1 MSSIENLAVNTIR
14 MLSADGVQKANSGHP
29 GMPMGAAAMAYV
41 LWKRS
46 MNHNP
51 QNPQWPNRDRFIL
64 SAGHGSMLL
73 YSLLHLTGYDLS
85 LDDIKDF
92 RQWGSRTPGHP
103 ENHMTPGVEVTT
115 GPLGQGI
122 SNAVGMAMAEAH
134 LAAVF
139 NRPEFDIIDHYTYVI
154 VSDGDLMEGVASE
167 SCSLAGHLGLG
178 KLIVLYDDNHISIDG
193 STELAFTEDRMARF
207 ASYGWHT
214 LEVADGNDVQA
225 IDEAVQKAREE
236 TDRPSIIAVRTWIG
250 YGSPNKQ
257 DTSDVHGSPLGEDEL
272 RLTKQNLGWPV
283 EPAFYIPDEV
293 RTHFAE
299 VQENGG
305 VTEKAWKGIF
315 TDYERKHPEM
325 AAQWRQMWSKDLPEG
340 WEDLLPDLSGE
351 TMATRAA
358 SGKIINALAPTL
370 PRLMG
375 GSADLAPSNNTFIKG
390 EAAFS
395 REDRAGRNLHFGV
408 REHGMAAIA
417 NGMALH
423 GALHPYVATFLIFS
437 DYMKPSMRLSAL
449 SEARVVYILTH
460 DSIGLGE
467 DGPTHQPV
475 EQLAAMRS
483 IPGFVDLRPADA
495 AETAE
500 AWKIALQLNGPA
512 ALILTRQ
519 SVPPI
524 DRSAHPPAS
533 SIQKGA
539 YIVAE
544 SGYDQRAIIIAS
556 GSEVAPAMA
565 AMELLNAKGIHAR
578 VVNMASF
585 ALFEKQTE
593 QYKNEVLPSE
603 ITARVAVEAASPFG
617 WDRYTGLS
625 GRIIGIDRFGS
636 SAPGGVNMEK
646 FGYTAEN
653 IAKTVEELLG
663 GK

>member
-1 MSSIENLAVNTIR
+1 MSSIENLSVNTIR
-14 MLSADGVQKANSGHP
+14 MLAADGVQKANSGHP

-46 MNHNP
+46 MVHNP
-51 QNPQWPNRDRFIL
+51 GNPQWPNRDRFVL

-85 LDDIKDF
+85 LDDLKDF

-115 GPLGQGI
+115 GPLGQGV
-122 SNAVGMAMAEAH
+122 SNAIGMAMAEAH

-139 NRPEFDIIDHYTYVI
+139 NQPGFDLIDHYTYVI

-167 SCSLAGHLGLG
+167 ACSLAGHLGLG

-193 STELAFTEDRMARF
+193 PTDLSFTEDRMARF
-207 ASYGWHT
+207 SSYGWHT
-214 LEVADGNDVQA
+214 LEVADGNDTAA
-225 IDEAVQKAREE
+225 IEEAVSKARDEK
-236 TDRPSIIAVRTWIG
+236 DRPTIISVRTYIG

-257 DTSDVHGSPLGEDEL
+257 DTSDVHGSPLGDDEL

-283 EPAFYIPDEV
+283 EPAFYIPKEV
-293 RTHFAE
+293 KAHFEEVADTGAKAE
-299 VQENGG
+299 TQWQELF
-305 VTEKAWKGIF
+305 A
-315 TDYERKHPEM
+315 DYERKHPKM

-340 WEDLLPDLSGE
+340 WEELVPDLTTE
-351 TMATRAA
+351 AMATRAA
-358 SGKIINALAPTL
+358 SGKVINALAPSL

-395 REDRAGRNLHFGV
+395 KEHREGRNIHFGV

-423 GALHPYVATFLIFS
+423 GALHPYVGTFLIFA
-437 DYMKPSMRLSAL
+437 DYMKPSMRLAAL
-449 SEARVVYILTH
+449 SEARVAYILTH

-467 DGPTHQPV
+467 DGPTHQPI
-475 EQLAAMRS
+475 EQLASIRS
-483 IPGFVDLRPADA
+483 VPGMVDLRPADA

-512 ALILTRQ
+512 ALVLTRQ
-519 SVPPI
+519 TVQPI
-524 DRSAHPPAS
+524 DRNAHPPAS

-556 GSEVAPAMA
+556 GSEVAPSMA
-565 AMELLNAKGIHAR
+565 AMEILNAKGIHVR

-585 ALFEKQTE
+585 ALFERQTE
-593 QYKNEVLPSE
+593 QYRNEVLPAE

-617 WDRYTGLS
+617 WERYTGLS

-646 FGYTAEN
+646 FGYTPEN
-653 IAKTVEELLG
+653 IARAVEELLAG
-663 GK
+663 

>member
-1 MSSIENLAVNTIR
+1 MSDIENLAINTIR
-14 MLSADGVQKANSGHP
+14 MLSVDGVQKANSGHP
-29 GMPMGAAAMAYV
+29 GLPMGAAAMTYV
-41 LWKRS
+41 LWKKS
-46 MNHNP
+46 MKHNP

-64 SAGHGSMLL
+64 SAGHGSILL
-73 YSLLHLTGYDLS
+73 YSMLHLTGYDLS
-85 LDDIKDF
+85 LDDLKDF

-115 GPLGQGI
+115 GPLGQGVC
-122 SNAVGMAMAEAH
+122 NAVGMAVAEAH

-139 NRPEFDIIDHYTYVI
+139 NKPDLEIVDHHTYVI

-167 SCSLAGHLGLG
+167 ACSLAGHLGLG

-193 STELAFTEDRMARF
+193 STDLAFTEDRMARF
-207 ASYGWHT
+207 AAYDWHT
-214 LEVADGNDVQA
+214 QEVSEGNDIEA
-225 IDEAVQKAREE
+225 IESAVNLAREE
-236 TDRPSIIAVRTWIG
+236 TDRPSIIAVRTHIG

-257 DTSDVHGSPLGEDEL
+257 DTSGAHGSPLGEDEV

-283 EPAFYIPDEV
+283 EPTFYIPKEV
-293 RTHFAE
+293 KAHFAQISE
-299 VQENGG
+299 AGG
-305 VTEKAWKGIF
+305 VAETAWQELF
-315 TDYERKHPEM
+315 ADYERQHPEL

-340 WEDLLPDLSGE
+340 WEELVPDLSGE
-351 TMATRAA
+351 AMATRAA
-358 SGKIINALAPTL
+358 SGKVINALAPIL

-390 EAAFS
+390 ESAFS
-395 REDRAGRNLHFGV
+395 REYRAGRNFHFGV
-408 REHGMAAIA
+408 REHGMAAMA

-449 SEARVVYILTH
+449 SGAKVIYILTH

-475 EQLAAMRS
+475 EQLASIRS

-500 AWKIALQLNGPA
+500 AWKIALQLDGPA
-512 ALILTRQ
+512 ALVLTRQ
-519 SVPPI
+519 TLQPI
-524 DRSAHPPAS
+524 DRGSHPPAS
-533 SIQKGA
+533 SIQRGA

-544 SGYDQRAIIIAS
+544 TGYDQRAIILAS
-556 GSEVAPAMA
+556 GSEVAPALE
-565 AMELLNAKGIHAR
+565 AMELLDTKGIHVR

-585 ALFEKQTE
+585 ALFEKQSE
-593 QYKNEVLPSE
+593 QYRREVLPQE

-617 WDRYTGLS
+617 WDRYTGIS
-625 GRIIGIDRFGS
+625 GHIIGINRFGS
-636 SAPGGVNMEK
+636 SAPGDINMEK
-646 FGYTAEN
+646 FGFTAEN
-653 IAKTVEELLG
+653 IAKTVEELLQG
-663 GK
+663 